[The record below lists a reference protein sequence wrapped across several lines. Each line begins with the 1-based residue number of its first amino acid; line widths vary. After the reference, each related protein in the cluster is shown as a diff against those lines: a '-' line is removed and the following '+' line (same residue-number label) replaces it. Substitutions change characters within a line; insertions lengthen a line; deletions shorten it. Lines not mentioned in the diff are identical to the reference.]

1 MDQYLGFFSV
11 DVWTVIFTWVNMFIL
26 FTIVKKLLFK
36 PVMKVLDQRDAEIK
50 KIYDEANQANEKA
63 VNLEKEYS
71 EKMAQAR
78 DEAGEIIKQATLSA
92 QRREQE
98 IISDAQEKVAI
109 MTKRAESEIAQQE
122 VSFMVNE
129 AKLQFE
135 ADLLATKRALAA
147 KKKDLEDAK
156 MTYPLNTKTIID
168 LQIEVEGLEDGIKR
182 MDKLRKEFGF

>member
-1 MDQYLGFFSV
+1 VDQYLGFFSV

-26 FTIVKKLLFK
+26 FTLVKKLLFK

-98 IISDAQEKVAI
+98 IISDAQEKATI
-109 MTKRAESEIAQQE
+109 MTKRAEAEIAQERKKAYQE
-122 VSFMVNE
+122 IKNEISDISVAIAGKMVQREITAKDHE
-129 AKLQFE
+129 ALISQF
-135 ADLLATKRALAA
+135 
-147 KKKDLEDAK
+147 
-156 MTYPLNTKTIID
+156 
-168 LQIEVEGLEDGIKR
+168 IENVGEV
-182 MDKLRKEFGF
+182 